1 MRIVVVAII
10 MSVAISYL
18 IVYPHFIY
26 SGPQSSPTLKQLLKE
41 LHSKAADWEDMGIQ
55 LDINDGELK
64 QLKSDNRGGSKA
76 CLREMLRIWLNR
88 VDPPPSWSAIAE
100 AIEDL
105 GDEQLA
111 QELRSKY
118 SCEEQ

>member
-1 MRIVVVAII
+1 MI
-10 MSVAISYL
+10 
-18 IVYPHFIY
+18 
-26 SGPQSSPTLKQLLKE
+26 TLEQLLEE
-41 LHSKAADWEDMGIQ
+41 LQIKQDDWKNIGVQ
-55 LDINDGELK
+55 LDINDGELEHI
-64 QLKSDNRGGSKA
+64 KSDNRGDSKA

-118 SCEEQ
+118 SCEER